1 MDSVV
6 ARILGCRCLCGA
18 DREKGPLE
26 KSLNTT
32 VRTVYI
38 PQHGNKNGRP
48 VLGPNQRRCEVLFSS
63 GMRYSSVPREKKGE
77 VWSWLP
83 RDAALALTSL
93 PLSASLPP
101 FPARDLATRFLC
113 WPVWSLFYPE
123 ILKH

>member
-38 PQHGNKNGRP
+38 PQHGNKNRRP
-48 VLGPNQRRCEVLFSS
+48 DSPRAKPKKVSGAPLLRYEVF
-63 GMRYSSVPREKKGE
+63 
-77 VWSWLP
+77 
-83 RDAALALTSL
+83 
-93 PLSASLPP
+93 LSA
-101 FPARDLATRFLC
+101 
-113 WPVWSLFYPE
+113 
-123 ILKH
+123 